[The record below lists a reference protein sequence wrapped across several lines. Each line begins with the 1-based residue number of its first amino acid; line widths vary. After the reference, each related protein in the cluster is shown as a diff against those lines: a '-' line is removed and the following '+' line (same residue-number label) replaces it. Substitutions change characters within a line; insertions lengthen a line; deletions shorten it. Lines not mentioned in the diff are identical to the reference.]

1 MFIGLPPS
9 PEEACGC
16 ETMSEIASTC
26 LASKTGYQQSCCED
40 SNPIIEQRRLAP
52 FVILVS
58 DDCTYIHTKSRWF
71 PQDTQYLRFVL
82 SNVESSSA
90 AS

>member
-40 SNPIIEQRRLAP
+40 SNPIIG
-52 FVILVS
+52 
-58 DDCTYIHTKSRWF
+58 TKTPDS
-71 PQDTQYLRFVL
+71 LRDI
-82 SNVESSSA
+82 SI
-90 AS
+90 